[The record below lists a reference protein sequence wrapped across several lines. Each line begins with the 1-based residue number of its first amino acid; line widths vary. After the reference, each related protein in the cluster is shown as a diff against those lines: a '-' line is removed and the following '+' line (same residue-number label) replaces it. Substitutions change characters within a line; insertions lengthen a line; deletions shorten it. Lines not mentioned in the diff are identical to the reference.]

1 MKKLLALILAL
12 VMVLSFAACGSEPAD
27 NGEENN
33 NQTETAIT
41 KENIK
46 IGFIHVS
53 DPSDMGYTYNHDLG
67 TWKMV
72 ENLGL
77 SEDQIINKY
86 NIGEDEGCAT
96 AINELIE
103 AGCNIIFATSFGH
116 GDYMTEAAAEHPEVQ
131 FCHATGS
138 QAADS
143 GLSNYHNYFTSI
155 YEARYIAG
163 VAAGLKLNELI
174 ENGTIT
180 ADEAVIGYVAAF
192 YFEEVISGFSAFYLG
207 ARSVCPSATMITL
220 KADSWSDPVKEGQIA
235 QSLIDQGAVI
245 ISQHSDNTSP
255 ATTAEAAG
263 VYHCGY
269 NSDMSEAAPKASIIS
284 ARADWSIYLTY
295 AVQCV
300 LDGEEIATD
309 WCEGYAEGAN
319 FTSPLNTAVAA
330 PGTQEVLDSVAAGI
344 VDGSIHVFAGAWS
357 GYYIWDNSEFVCPA
371 GQWVEESETRSAP
384 YFGYIIDGITL
395 LDA

>member
-12 VMVLSFAACGSEPAD
+12 VMVFSFAACGSEEPSNGGEGNS
-27 NGEENN
+27 NGEAL
-33 NQTETAIT
+33 TV
-41 KENIK
+41 ENIK
-46 IGFIHVS
+46 IGFVHVS

-67 TWKMV
+67 TWKMA
-72 ENLGL
+72 ETLGI
-77 SEDQIINKY
+77 SKDQIINKY

-116 GDYMTEAAAEHPEVQ
+116 GDYMTEAAANHPEIQ

-143 GLSNYHNYFTSI
+143 GLPNYHNYFTSI

-180 ADEAVIGYVAAF
+180 EDEAVIGYVAAF

-245 ISQHSDNTSP
+245 ISQHSDNPSP

-263 VYHCGY
+263 VFHCGY
-269 NSDMSEAAPKASIIS
+269 NSDMAEAAPKASIIS

-295 AVQCV
+295 AVSCV
-300 LDGEEIATD
+300 LNGEEIATD

-330 PGTQEVLDSVAAGI
+330 PGTQEIIDNVAAGI
-344 VDGSIHVFAGAWS
+344 IDGSIHVFAGPWS
-357 GYYIWDNSEFVCPA
+357 GYNVWDGTEFKCA
-371 GQWVEESETRSAP
+371 EGEWVEESETRSSP
-384 YFGYIIDGITL
+384 YFAYIIDGITL